1 LKINKQ
7 KRCSFTKS
15 RIYIKRNLL
24 GGITLSF
31 SFIHAADIHLDS
43 PLTGLE
49 QYEGAPVDKIRSAT
63 RDAFKNLVD
72 TAIDRKVAFVIIA
85 GDLYDGDWKDYNTG
99 LFFASQMVRLQKAK
113 IKVFLIRGNHDA
125 ASLITKELKL
135 PENVIEFSTRNAETH
150 LLDDLEIAIHGQG
163 FASRSVEE
171 NLVKNYPRRKEGYV
185 NIGILHTSATGRE
198 GHENYAPCS
207 IDDMKEKGYDYWALG
222 HIHLRELLH
231 TKEPVIL
238 FPGNIQGRHIKETG
252 DKGCTLVTVE
262 NGAIESLTHL
272 SLDVLRWELCEVDA
286 SSCDSIEALMDK
298 ARQSLEQKYQE
309 VEGRFLAVRFRI
321 YGATKVHQELIVD
334 KDHIINNI
342 RSLSLEV
349 GLGDVWVEKVKIETL
364 RQINI
369 EELKAEHTPVAVIL
383 DFINDVAE
391 NEEML
396 KVLLSEFQD
405 IGQALPYGLRNHDEG
420 FNFNDTNL
428 IKKRLPEVEDLI
440 LYYLTKT
447 EVNA

>member
-1 LKINKQ
+1 L
-7 KRCSFTKS
+7 SFT
-15 RIYIKRNLL
+15 
-24 GGITLSF
+24 
-31 SFIHAADIHLDS
+31 FIHAADIHLDS

-72 TAIDRKVAFVIIA
+72 TAIERKVAFVIIA

-99 LFFASQMVRLQKAK
+99 LFFASQMVRLQKEL

-135 PENVIEFSTRNAETH
+135 PENVIEFSIRQPESFVIDS
-150 LLDDLEIAIHGQG
+150 LGVAIHGQG

-171 NLVKNYPRRKEGYV
+171 NLVKNYPKRKDGYL

-222 HIHLRELLH
+222 HIHLREALNDMD
-231 TKEPVIL
+231 PVIL

-252 DKGCTLVTVE
+252 DKGCTLVAVE
-262 NGAIESLTHL
+262 DGSIQSLTHL

-286 SSCDSIEALMDK
+286 SGLESLDEIMDK
-298 ARQSLEQKYQE
+298 AREALEQKYQD
-309 VEGRFLAVRFRI
+309 VDGRFLAVRFRI
-321 YGATKVHQELIVD
+321 YGATKIHQELIVD
-334 KDHIINNI
+334 KDHFINNI

-349 GLGDVWVEKVKIETL
+349 GLGDVWVEKVKIETT
-364 RQINI
+364 RKINI
-369 EELKAEHTPVAVIL
+369 DELKEQHTPIAVIL
-383 DFINDVAE
+383 DFIKDVGMDE
-391 NEEML
+391 DML
-396 KVLLSEFQD
+396 RELLIEFQD
-405 IGQALPYGLRNHDEG
+405 IQQSLPFEMRNGEEG
-420 FNFNDTNL
+420 FNFNNTDV
-428 IKKRLPEVEDLI
+428 IKKRLTDVEDLI
-440 LYYLTKT
+440 LYFLTKT
-447 EVNA
+447 EVNAQ

>member
-1 LKINKQ
+1 L
-7 KRCSFTKS
+7 SFT
-15 RIYIKRNLL
+15 
-24 GGITLSF
+24 
-31 SFIHAADIHLDS
+31 FIHAADIHLDS

-49 QYEGAPVDKIRSAT
+49 QYEGAPVEKIRSAT

-99 LFFASQMVRLQKAK
+99 LFFASQMVRLQKEQ

-135 PENVIEFSTRNAETH
+135 PENVIEFSIRQPESFVIES
-150 LLDDLEIAIHGQG
+150 LGVAIHGQG

-171 NLVKNYPRRKEGYV
+171 NLVKNYPTRKDGYL

-222 HIHLRELLH
+222 HIHLREALH
-231 TKEPVIL
+231 ERDPVIL

-252 DKGCTLVTVE
+252 DKGCTLITVE
-262 NGAIESLTHL
+262 DGTIQSLTHL

-286 SSCDSIEALMDK
+286 SGLESLDEIMEK
-298 ARQSLEQKYQE
+298 AREGLEQKYQD
-309 VEGRFLAVRFRI
+309 VDGRFLAVRFRI
-321 YGATKVHQELIVD
+321 HGATKVHQELIVD
-334 KDHIINNI
+334 KDHFINNI

-349 GLGDVWVEKVKIETL
+349 GLGDVWVEKVKIETT
-364 RQINI
+364 RMINI
-369 EELKAEHTPVAVIL
+369 DELKEQHTPIAVIL
-383 DFINDVAE
+383 DFIKDVGMDE
-391 NEEML
+391 DML
-396 KVLLSEFQD
+396 MELKMEFQD
-405 IGQALPYGLRNHDEG
+405 IQQALPFELRNGEEG
-420 FNFNDTNL
+420 FNFNTTDV
-428 IKKRLPEVEDLI
+428 IKKRLTDVEDLI
-440 LYYLTKT
+440 LYLLTKT
-447 EVNA
+447 EVDA

>member
-1 LKINKQ
+1 L
-7 KRCSFTKS
+7 SFT
-15 RIYIKRNLL
+15 
-24 GGITLSF
+24 
-31 SFIHAADIHLDS
+31 FIHAADIHLDS

-72 TAIDRKVAFVIIA
+72 TAIERKVAFVIIA

-99 LFFASQMVRLQKAK
+99 LFFASQMVRLQKEL

-135 PENVIEFSTRNAETH
+135 PENVIEFSIRQPESFVIDS
-150 LLDDLEIAIHGQG
+150 LGVAIHGQG

-171 NLVKNYPRRKEGYV
+171 NLVKNYPKRKDGYL

-222 HIHLRELLH
+222 HIHLREALNDMN
-231 TKEPVIL
+231 PVIL

-262 NGAIESLTHL
+262 DGSIQSLTHL

-286 SSCDSIEALMDK
+286 SGLESLDEIMDK
-298 ARQSLEQKYQE
+298 AREALEQKYQDAD
-309 VEGRFLAVRFRI
+309 GRFLAVRFRI
-321 YGATKVHQELIVD
+321 YGATKIHQELIVD
-334 KDHIINNI
+334 KDHFINNI

-349 GLGDVWVEKVKIETL
+349 GLGDVWVEKVKIETT
-364 RQINI
+364 RMINI
-369 EELKAEHTPVAVIL
+369 DELKEQHTPIAVIL
-383 DFINDVAE
+383 DFIKDVGMDE
-391 NEEML
+391 DML
-396 KVLLSEFQD
+396 RELLIEFQD
-405 IGQALPYGLRNHDEG
+405 IQQSLPFEMRNGEEG
-420 FNFNDTNL
+420 FNFNNTDV
-428 IKKRLPEVEDLI
+428 IKKRLTDVEDLI
-440 LYYLTKT
+440 LYFLTKT

>member
-1 LKINKQ
+1 L
-7 KRCSFTKS
+7 SFT
-15 RIYIKRNLL
+15 
-24 GGITLSF
+24 
-31 SFIHAADIHLDS
+31 FIHAADIHLDS

-49 QYEGAPVDKIRSAT
+49 QYEGAPVEKIRSAT

-99 LFFASQMVRLQKAK
+99 LFFASQMVRLQKEQ

-135 PENVIEFSTRNAETH
+135 PENVIEFSIREPESYYIES
-150 LLDDLEIAIHGQG
+150 LGVAIHGQG

-171 NLVKNYPRRKEGYV
+171 NLVKNYPKRKDGYL

-222 HIHLRELLH
+222 HIHLREALNE
-231 TKEPVIL
+231 KDPVIL

-252 DKGCTLVTVE
+252 DKGCTLVTVHD
-262 NGAIESLTHL
+262 GAIQSLTHL

-286 SSCDSIEALMDK
+286 SGLESLDEIMDR
-298 ARQSLEQKYQE
+298 AREILEQKYQD

-321 YGATKVHQELIVD
+321 HGATKVHQELIVD

-349 GLGDVWVEKVKIETL
+349 GLGDVWVEKVKIETA
-364 RQINI
+364 RKINI
-369 EELKAEHTPVAVIL
+369 EELKEQHTPIAVIL
-383 DFINDVAE
+383 DFIKDVGLDE
-391 NEEML
+391 DML
-396 KVLLSEFQD
+396 KELLIEFQD
-405 IGQALPYGLRNHDEG
+405 IQQALPFEMRNGEDG
-420 FNFNDTNL
+420 FNFNETDI
-428 IKKRLPEVEDLI
+428 IKKRLTDVEDLI
-440 LYYLTKT
+440 LYFLTKT